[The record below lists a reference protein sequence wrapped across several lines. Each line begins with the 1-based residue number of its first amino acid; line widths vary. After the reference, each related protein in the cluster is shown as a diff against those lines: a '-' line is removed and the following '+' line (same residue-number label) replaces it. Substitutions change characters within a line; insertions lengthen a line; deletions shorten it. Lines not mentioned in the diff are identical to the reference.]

1 VATRSSSSHAPIS
14 GAERRDAIVYGSV
27 WAGRLFAPFVLE
39 TALEE
44 LAALR
49 RKGMPQLSGALA
61 AAGLRIIEPSA
72 AVRFWPALIGLPPAK
87 LVEVLTRDLPTL
99 RKGELEV
106 VVTLNQDRLELAI
119 VGCRSRTSELKYAFV
134 ADFCQGNVFMT
145 ESQLPEPLRGLGIA
159 FPLVDRAVRLL
170 TLLVQSGSRRSGTP
184 TAQEPVRPGSA
195 EKQPHGQRNI

>member
-1 VATRSSSSHAPIS
+1 
-14 GAERRDAIVYGSV
+14 VYGSV

-49 RKGMPQLSGALA
+49 RKGMPQLSGTLA
-61 AAGLRIIEPSA
+61 AAGLRITEPLA

-134 ADFCQGNVFMT
+134 ADFCQGSVFMT

-170 TLLVQSGSRRSGTP
+170 TLLVQSGSRSSETR
-184 TAQEPVRPGSA
+184 TAQDQLRS
-195 EKQPHGQRNI
+195 RFTT